1 MIQGR
6 AHLSPY
12 WIDQYFET
20 NGRRWGG
27 LTVRVLVFRLK
38 GPDLRPGWGGSVS
51 CVPGQNTFYLHW
63 SISRYWRF
71 VREASWN
78 AGRWPYGGLV
88 SHPCG
93 GGGGVPYG
101 NWDNLPLNG
110 PLGSSADFTFTLKPM
125 TLQLSNLNCKWY
137 PIGGLWE
144 GWVQPC

>member
-1 MIQGR
+1 MRWSYCKGAGLQVER
-6 AHLSPY
+6 SR
-12 WIDQYFET
+12 FET
-20 NGRRWGG
+20 WVGG
-27 LTVRVLVFRLK
+27 L
-38 GPDLRPGWGGSVS
+38 VS
-51 CVPGQNTFYLHW
+51 CVLGQNTFYLHW

-78 AGRWPYGGLV
+78 AGRWPYGRLAIPSLWGV
-88 SHPCG
+88 
-93 GGGGVPYG
+93 GGVGSRYTSSCSMPYG

-125 TLQLSNLNCKWY
+125 TLQLSNLSCKWY